1 MTEASS
7 TVDAMIADV
16 IRREGG
22 FVDHPADRGGPTKF
36 GISQAALARYC
47 GRNVTAAEVAALGLD
62 QASHIYRRD
71 YYQAPRIDQLPAR
84 IQPFVFDSA
93 VNHGPARAISFVQ
106 QVCSQAGFGAPRAT
120 AAAAGGT
127 APPGGLAV
135 DGVCGPRTVRAAHDA
150 DWAMK
155 DWLLAALVEERRNFY
170 HAIVERDPGQTVF
183 LKGWL
188 ARLREFDP
196 ALEGLVA

>member
-7 TVDAMIADV
+7 TIDAMIDDV

-22 FVDHPADRGGPTKF
+22 YVDHPADRGGPTRF
-36 GISQAALARYC
+36 GITRASLAHYR
-47 GRNVTAAEVAALGLD
+47 GRDVTAAEVAALSRD
-62 QASHIYRRD
+62 EAKHIYRRD

-93 VNHGPARAISFVQ
+93 VNHGPARAIRFVQ
-106 QVCSQAGFGAPRAT
+106 QVCNQAGFGAPASAAT
-120 AAAAGGT
+120 AAGA
-127 APPGGLAV
+127 LAV
-135 DGVCGPRTVRAAHDA
+135 DGACGPRTVRAAHDA

-170 HAIVERDPGQTVF
+170 HAIVARDPGQAVF

-188 ARLREFDP
+188 ARVREFDP
-196 ALEGLVA
+196 AIEGLVA